1 MFKFLCLSF
10 LVIFGG
16 VGAFLLFADP
26 GIPERKADAPF
37 DGKITEGAPVPKD
50 YDMVSALA
58 QRVAGDCFGR
68 DAECSAFRIYD
79 YVRGNFKLE
88 EAAVGEERPAA
99 DVILNRKGDKLA
111 LAGLTSSLLEDV
123 GIKAVTRS
131 EGGLTASYA
140 CGINVP
146 RFYGLIKNYMRS
158 KILAKREITLDK
170 KGVWAVDIRS
180 RDGKP
185 FTVDF
190 SAAGAK
196 NFDVA
201 LFQSQEDMKL
211 YLAGG
216 TGKYFENCVMFDVPK
231 AELSCVAP
239 NGSKLAFISRD
250 DGNLFRG
257 EVFRG
262 GFLMSDMNMQDI
274 DGETCV
280 AMDMEY

>member
-1 MFKFLCLSF
+1 MFKFLCLCF
-10 LVIFGG
+10 LAIFGG
-16 VGAFLLFADP
+16 VGGFLLFADP

-37 DGKITEGAPVPKD
+37 DGKITAGAPVPKD

-68 DAECSAFRIYD
+68 DAECSALRIHD
-79 YVRGNFKLE
+79 YVRSNFKLE
-88 EAAVGEERPAA
+88 ETRKAETRLPA

-123 GIKAVTRS
+123 GIEAVTQNNGS
-131 EGGLTASYA
+131 SAASYA

-146 RFYGLIKNYMRS
+146 KFYGLIKNYMRS
-158 KILAKREITLDK
+158 KTLAKREITLK
-170 KGVWAVDIRS
+170 KNGVWAVDLRS
-180 RDGKP
+180 IDGKP
-185 FTVDF
+185 LSVDI
-190 SAAGAK
+190 ATDGAK

-201 LFQSQEDMKL
+201 LFPSQEEMKS

-216 TGKYFENCVMFDVPK
+216 SGKYFDNCVMFGVSK

-239 NGSKLAFISRD
+239 SGSKLAFISKED
-250 DGNLFRG
+250 DNLLRG
-257 EVFRG
+257 QVFRG
-262 GFLMSDMNMQDI
+262 GFLMSDMNMKDI
-274 DGETCV
+274 GGQTCV